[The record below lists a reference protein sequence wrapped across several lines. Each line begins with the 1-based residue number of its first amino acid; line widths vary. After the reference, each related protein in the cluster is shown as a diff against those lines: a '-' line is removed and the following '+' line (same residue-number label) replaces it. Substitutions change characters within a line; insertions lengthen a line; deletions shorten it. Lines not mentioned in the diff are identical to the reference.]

1 MDSEWSIPWLQV
13 LWLSGENEELTE
25 VGTMNIFVLWKNEE
39 GDLELVTP
47 PLDRG
52 IVESYLIG
60 RGQIYHETQNGVGIF
75 DFCRWA
81 CKG

>member
-1 MDSEWSIPWLQV
+1 MDQNDAFIPSLLQV

-52 IVESYLIG
+52 ISLISL
-60 RGQIYHETQNGVGIF
+60 F
-75 DFCRWA
+75 DCSCSKFA
-81 CKG
+81 